1 MRAVVRGDLMDAS
14 VSRPITFQASEHRD
28 VSLRMEAGHERSGI
42 VVDGAGQPLADVAI
56 TAELPEDAPSG
67 WTTAD
72 DEGPSGLRTGADG
85 RFTLRG
91 LVPSRRYILWAS
103 LRGYTFRPGR
113 SQGGEPGTE
122 QGGLE
127 VVASEAPLQLVLERD
142 GRLRGRVVGPG
153 GQAVSAFEV
162 TGLQGLERPA
172 ESPDGTFDLP
182 FSASGPATLTVTAK
196 GFMPLMRA
204 VTLVEGVDLD
214 LGVLTL
220 DPGWTLRLDVRDAE
234 TGEALSGLEYFRAGI
249 TRPGDSDLARALA
262 RPRDVSVRDGVY
274 TLSQLPPP
282 PFTLS
287 LQSRSTRPFEQQV
300 TARVDTLTVALDR
313 GATVRLTVQDR
324 SGKPQPAHISL
335 MEAGSALM
343 TRYVGPAPSGTLI
356 LRGVEP
362 GEYMLRA
369 SRPPDAEE
377 ETRFTPRKIQIPA
390 RGEVTF
396 TVEPG
401 PPEVLK

>member
-1 MRAVVRGDLMDAS
+1 
-14 VSRPITFQASEHRD
+14 
-28 VSLRMEAGHERSGI
+28 MEAGHERSGI

-67 WTTAD
+67 WTPAD

-335 MEAGSALM
+335 MEVGSALM
-343 TRYVGPAPSGTLI
+343 TRYVGPAPSGTLT